1 MLGADLA
8 TADRNTPVQLTATV
22 DTVSGKVTFFVDGTS
37 IGKAVVTSD
46 GVATLSHSFK
56 QGGTYAVTAV
66 LAKTNSTVA
75 VTSDPVSVSVNR

>member
-1 MLGADLA
+1 MSTRVRDPGSSV
-8 TADRNTPVQLTATV
+8 RNSPP
-22 DTVSGKVTFFVDGTS
+22 SGKVTFFVDGTS
-37 IGKAVVTSD
+37 IGKTVVMSD

-66 LAKTNSTVA
+66 LAKMNSTSA